1 MRNPSGRSPAGCT
14 LIGILAMLAAPADAV
29 RCVTPTCQCEALK
42 AVYSDLQ
49 ISDIHTGF
57 PGKDADCCKL
67 SDVRCNDAGG
77 ITDLKLRGGTSTPSG
92 VIPLESL
99 KGLVE
104 LDRLDLGK
112 DSSSSISGT
121 IPGSLATVGNLR
133 DLTLTAKRLS
143 GTLPAELLGTGRLE
157 ELKVTGRISGTV
169 PASYCKSASPQHHG
183 SEVSYVCYVYRWP
196 CPAMSTDNRGHPAL
210 HAGDRPLGE
219 TEIVLAYCSASLA
232 WLMGTLDKLAQVG
245 ANVTRVNVVAK
256 CGKKPRAS
264 ELPRHATV
272 ETVENV
278 GRNDHT
284 FARFLAAR
292 YCTLP
297 ASILFLKDT
306 SMGYEGGDET
316 VLAPIG
322 VTRLAQGLS
331 ASRDGFACGSH
342 LAGTR
347 RSRLWHVAVEADEFQ
362 MDDYQKQHDQ
372 NSKTQRANVDAFRA
386 AQRPLRQFWRAVFSP
401 ATHARVDAARHA
413 VRLVCYGG
421 TFAATATAVRRTP
434 RSDWIALRDALTRGD
449 NIEEGH
455 FAERLWAVLLS
466 PSPSKSVVSAVL
478 AGGGSDYSRCCR
490 RSAFC
495 GYCSKPFPG
504 LLSKC
509 DVAVL
514 PPVPDDLSE
523 TEPDLAASSQ
533 ADAPH
538 VADGC
543 AGTAASALAAS
554 APAAG

>member
-1 MRNPSGRSPAGCT
+1 M
-14 LIGILAMLAAPADAV
+14 
-29 RCVTPTCQCEALK
+29 
-42 AVYSDLQ
+42 
-49 ISDIHTGF
+49 
-57 PGKDADCCKL
+57 
-67 SDVRCNDAGG
+67 
-77 ITDLKLRGGTSTPSG
+77 
-92 VIPLESL
+92 
-99 KGLVE
+99 
-104 LDRLDLGK
+104 
-112 DSSSSISGT
+112 
-121 IPGSLATVGNLR
+121 
-133 DLTLTAKRLS
+133 
-143 GTLPAELLGTGRLE
+143 
-157 ELKVTGRISGTV
+157 
-169 PASYCKSASPQHHG
+169 
-183 SEVSYVCYVYRWP
+183 
-196 CPAMSTDNRGHPAL
+196 
-210 HAGDRPLGE
+210 
-219 TEIVLAYCSASLA
+219 
-232 WLMGTLDKLAQVG
+232 
-245 ANVTRVNVVAK
+245 
-256 CGKKPRAS
+256 
-264 ELPRHATV
+264 
-272 ETVENV
+272 

-306 SMGYEGGDET
+306 SMGYENGEKT

-342 LAGTR
+342 LAGMLGAR

-362 MDDYQKQHDQ
+362 MDDYHVQHDQ
-372 NSKTQRANVDAFRA
+372 NPKTRRANVDAFRA

-478 AGGGSDYSRCCR
+478 AGGGRHGSRW
-490 RSAFC
+490 
-495 GYCSKPFPG
+495 FPG

-509 DVAVL
+509 DMAVL

-543 AGTAASALAAS
+543 AGTAASALATS
-554 APAAG
+554 APAQIQLALASSVSAMAKGQ

>member
-1 MRNPSGRSPAGCT
+1 
-14 LIGILAMLAAPADAV
+14 
-29 RCVTPTCQCEALK
+29 
-42 AVYSDLQ
+42 
-49 ISDIHTGF
+49 
-57 PGKDADCCKL
+57 
-67 SDVRCNDAGG
+67 
-77 ITDLKLRGGTSTPSG
+77 
-92 VIPLESL
+92 
-99 KGLVE
+99 
-104 LDRLDLGK
+104 
-112 DSSSSISGT
+112 
-121 IPGSLATVGNLR
+121 
-133 DLTLTAKRLS
+133 
-143 GTLPAELLGTGRLE
+143 
-157 ELKVTGRISGTV
+157 
-169 PASYCKSASPQHHG
+169 
-183 SEVSYVCYVYRWP
+183 
-196 CPAMSTDNRGHPAL
+196 MSTDNRGHPAL

-232 WLMGTLDKLAQVG
+232 WLMGTLDKLSQVG

-256 CGKKPRAS
+256 CGKKPRARPPAAPSPPEPVRAARPADAPAPSRLSAWAGAS

-306 SMGYEGGDET
+306 SMGYENGEET

-342 LAGTR
+342 LAGMLGAR
-347 RSRLWHVAVEADEFQ
+347 ASRLWHVAVEADEFQ
-362 MDDYQKQHDQ
+362 MDDYHVQHDQ
-372 NSKTQRANVDAFRA
+372 NPKTRRANVDAFRA
-386 AQRPLRQFWRAVFSP
+386 AQRPLRQFSRAVFSP
-401 ATHARVDAARHA
+401 VTHARVDAARHA

-478 AGGGSDYSRCCR
+478 AGGGSHYSNCC
-490 RSAFC
+490 
-495 GYCSKPFPG
+495 PG

-509 DVAVL
+509 DTAVL